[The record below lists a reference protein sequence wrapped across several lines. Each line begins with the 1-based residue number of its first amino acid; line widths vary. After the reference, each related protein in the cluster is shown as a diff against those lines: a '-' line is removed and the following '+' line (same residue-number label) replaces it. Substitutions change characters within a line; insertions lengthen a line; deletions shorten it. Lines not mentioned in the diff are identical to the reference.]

1 MNVEIISFIDLAIS
15 NNLTDF
21 IYSLIKGE
29 AKLNILNNPDQRSV
43 SMYGLT
49 SMFMPTFYFNDSS
62 ILTASERTSL
72 KQMLNILTEGNL
84 IYRASRDG
92 FSSSS
97 FHSNCDEISNT
108 VSIIKTTS
116 NSVFGGFTSASWSS
130 NNNWKYDEN
139 AFIFSLRREGRSN
152 KQRLKV
158 IYPKYA
164 IYSGNAYGPIFGA
177 DGDIFVYDNS
187 NENNNSYSNLG
198 DSYQLPNNITY
209 GSKKA
214 KSYLAGSYNWQT
226 TEIEVYQLSPFV
238 PYSVS
243 LLHNGCLFSNL
254 LLFLYS
260 ILNFIQIAVYNKN
273 SNLVNVL
280 IRTGVNL
287 NIQDKY
293 GFTPLHYGE
302 NQIDK
307 INKK

>member
-1 MNVEIISFIDLAIS
+1 MMNLLADAGAKFNTTEKAFASLTIPFSFINQMNTIS
-15 NNLTDF
+15 SF
-21 IYSLIKGE
+21 
-29 AKLNILNNPDQRSV
+29 LN
-43 SMYGLT
+43 
-49 SMFMPTFYFNDSS
+49 SS
-62 ILTASERTSL
+62 ILTGNEGNSL
-72 KQMLNILTEGNL
+72 TQMLNYPADVTL
-84 IYRASRDG
+84 IYKASRDG

-97 FHSNCDEISNT
+97 FHSNCDNISNT

-116 NSVFGGFTSASWSS
+116 NSVFGGFTSASWSYY
-130 NNNWKYDEN
+130 NYKYDAN

-209 GSKKA
+209 GSEEA
-214 KSYLAGSYNWQT
+214 KGYLAGSYNWQT